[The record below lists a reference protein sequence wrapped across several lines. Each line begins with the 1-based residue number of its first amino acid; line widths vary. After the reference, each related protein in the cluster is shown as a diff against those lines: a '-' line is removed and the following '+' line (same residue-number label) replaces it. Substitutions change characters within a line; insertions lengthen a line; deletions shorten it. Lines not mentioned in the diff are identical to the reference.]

1 MTETNLQNYDVT
13 SRANTATTK
22 ADLNTENPFTSHR
35 SRSRLTQATR
45 WAADCVT
52 WELSCWLTALV
63 TRDQMRTDF
72 GISIQQMLLD
82 ELYSWTFISTPIF
95 FISLAPRSKPSI
107 PNDFVWTPVKFL
119 GLRTFFNWSVLYTVS
134 RQFLQQCVQKLSDST
149 IHAKIISTF
158 FSATWS
164 RSCIIRSH
172 QGFRAGTNTRKFEIV
187 FCGNPRLEVV
197 VNKQASQIYSVLYH
211 DILLTISQQNIW

>member
-1 MTETNLQNYDVT
+1 MGGRLCYLGTFVLTDGSRNPRPDENGFRNFNSTNATWWTLFMNIYFDPSFLYFTRSSPGPSLQFQMTLFELRLSFSDCAHFSTG
-13 SRANTATTK
+13 RF
-22 ADLNTENPFTSHR
+22 FT
-35 SRSRLTQATR
+35 
-45 WAADCVT
+45 
-52 WELSCWLTALV
+52 
-63 TRDQMRTDF
+63 
-72 GISIQQMLLD
+72 LLAVNFC
-82 ELYSWTFISTPIF
+82 SS
-95 FISLAPRSKPSI
+95 A
-107 PNDFVWTPVKFL
+107 
-119 GLRTFFNWSVLYTVS
+119 
-134 RQFLQQCVQKLSDST
+134 CMQKLSDST